1 MSQYCA
7 VIARLVSV
15 SLFVHFSHLIHS
27 QATTDSF
34 SIQTISEI
42 VVTGS
47 IVPQSARQSVYQIR
61 SIGQD
66 QIKLRGATRIQ
77 DVLATETNIRFNQDL
92 ATGNSNM
99 SMQGIAGQNVKILI
113 DGIPM
118 VGRQGTNN
126 EINLNQIDINTIA
139 RIEVVEGPMSV
150 IYGADAL
157 AGVINIITKKAIE
170 GKADL
175 TIKIQ
180 EESVHTD
187 YGWPAGLHQ
196 YAINGGYSKGDMY
209 IKGNLS
215 RNGFGGYTG
224 TAIGRDYQWHPKV
237 QYLTGL
243 VLGIDKNKIKSHY
256 RLDYTNEDIFNPGI
270 PTSSIANDQNYL
282 TNRWMHQWHSDLHIS
297 DKLKLNTAMGYT
309 HFKRQVQSTIFNEET
324 NDRRLSIAPGAQ
336 DTSVFNGFSLRM
348 LMPFQISNWFSF
360 LPGIDINIESGKGG
374 RLSLGRHTIQD
385 YGFILSGDLKLSD
398 RVSIKP
404 GIRLIYN
411 SIYNAPAGIP
421 SLNLKWD
428 VNQNQI
434 FKFAY
439 GRGFRAPSLR
449 ELYFSFFDSN
459 HAVIGNTDLQSELS
473 HSISGSWSWQL
484 KNTERIKTDY
494 SISAFYNTIQDLINF
509 GQSPSNP
516 QEVTYI
522 NIDQYKTKGFTTSL
536 QSRTSNLSILVTAG
550 YTGRYNQLNADD
562 NTTAEFVWSPEA
574 SLSAS
579 YTFTKQ
585 KLTIG
590 LFQKYTGK
598 TPFFESILIDGV
610 QRIRQSIYTDYSWT
624 DLSINK
630 NFNSRIQVSAG
641 IRNVFNVKQ
650 IVSNSISPSGVHTT
664 GNSQS
669 IGYGRS
675 AYLGINYSIIK

>member
-1 MSQYCA
+1 MIVRS
-7 VIARLVSV
+7 VSV
-15 SLFVHFSHLIHS
+15 LLFFHFLQLIHGQTAS
-27 QATTDSF
+27 DSF
-34 SIQTISEI
+34 SVQTISEV

-47 IVPQSARQSVYQIR
+47 IAPQSARQSVYQIR

-66 QIKLRGATRIQ
+66 QIKLHGASRIQ

-175 TIKIQ
+175 AIKIQ
-180 EESVHTD
+180 EESVHTE
-187 YGWPAGLHQ
+187 YGWPAGLHH
-196 YAINGGYSKGDMY
+196 YAIHGGYAKGDMY
-209 IKGNLS
+209 IKGNLA
-215 RNGFGGYTG
+215 RNGFGGYSG
-224 TAIGRDYQWHPKV
+224 TAIGRDYQWHPKT
-237 QYLTGL
+237 QYLTGM
-243 VLGIDKNKIKSHY
+243 VLGIDKNKFKSHY
-256 RLDYTNEDIFNPGI
+256 RIDYTNEDIYNPGI
-270 PTSSIANDQNYL
+270 PTSFIANDQNYL
-282 TNRWMHQWHSDLHIS
+282 TSRWMHQWQSDLHIS
-297 DKLKLNTAMGYT
+297 DKFKLNTAIGYT
-309 HFKRQVQSTIFNEET
+309 HFKRLVQATIFNEET
-324 NDRRLSIAPGAQ
+324 NERRLSIAPGSQ
-336 DTSVFNGFSLRM
+336 DTSVFNGYSLRM
-348 LMPFQISNWFSF
+348 LMPFQLSTWFSF
-360 LPGIDINIESGKGG
+360 LPGLDINIESGKGG
-374 RLSLGRHTIQD
+374 RLSSGSHSIQD
-385 YGFILSGDLKLSD
+385 YGFILSGDLKLPGRFSL
-398 RVSIKP
+398 KP
-404 GIRLIYN
+404 GLRLIYN
-411 SIYNAPAGIP
+411 SVYNAPTGIP

-428 VNQNQI
+428 INHRQS

-459 HAVIGNTDLQSELS
+459 HAVIGNTNLRSELS
-473 HSISGSWSWQL
+473 HSFSGSWSWQI
-484 KNTERIKTDY
+484 KNREPNKTDF
-494 SISAFYNTIQDLINF
+494 SISAFFNSIQDLINF

-522 NIDQYKTKGFTTSL
+522 NIDQYKTKGFTTSI
-536 QSRTSNLSILVTAG
+536 QSRTPNLSILFSAG
-550 YTGRYNQLNADD
+550 YTGRYNQFNAEDK
-562 NTTAEFVWSPEA
+562 TTAEYVWSPEA

-579 YTFTKQ
+579 YTFIKP

-598 TPFFESILIDGV
+598 TPYFESILIDGV
-610 QRIRQSIYTDYSWT
+610 QRIRQSVYEDYSWT
-624 DLSINK
+624 DISINK
-630 NFNSRIQVSAG
+630 NINSKVQASAG
-641 IRNVFNVKQ
+641 IRNVFNVQQ
-650 IVSNSISPSGVHTT
+650 ILSNSVSAAGVHTA

-675 AYLGINYSIIK
+675 AYLSLNYSIIK

>member
-1 MSQYCA
+1 MLVRQAGVFFFILFFQLIRSQT
-7 VIARLVSV
+7 S
-15 SLFVHFSHLIHS
+15 S
-27 QATTDSF
+27 DSF
-34 SIQTISEI
+34 SIQTISEV

-47 IVPQSARQSVYQIR
+47 ITPESARQSVYQIR

-66 QIKLRGATRIQ
+66 QIKLRGAVRIQ

-175 TIKIQ
+175 AIKIQ
-180 EESVHTD
+180 EETVHTE
-187 YGWPAGLHQ
+187 YGWPAGIHQ
-196 YAINGGYSKGDMY
+196 YAINGGFSKGDVY
-209 IKGNLS
+209 IKGNLA
-215 RNGFGGYTG
+215 RNGFGGFTG
-224 TAIGRDYQWHPKV
+224 TAIGRDYQWHPKT
-237 QYLTGL
+237 QYLTGM
-243 VLGIDKNKIKSHY
+243 VLGIDKNRFKSHY

-270 PTSSIANDQNYL
+270 PTASIANDQNYL
-282 TNRWMHQWHSDLHIS
+282 TSRWMHQWQSDVHIS
-297 DKLKLNTAMGYT
+297 DKLKLNTAIGYT
-309 HFKRQVQSTIFNEET
+309 FFKRQVQATTFNEET

-336 DTSVFNGFSLRM
+336 DTSVFNGLTLRM
-348 LMPFQISNWFSF
+348 LMPLRITNWFSF
-360 LPGIDINIESGKGG
+360 LPGIDINVESGKGG
-374 RLSLGRHTIQD
+374 RLSTGSHTIQD
-385 YGFILSGDLKLSD
+385 YGIIFSGDLKLTD
-398 RVSIKP
+398 RLSLKP
-404 GIRLIYN
+404 GLRLIYN
-411 SIYNAPAGIP
+411 SVYDAPAGIP

-428 VNQNQI
+428 VHPSQV

-459 HAVIGNTDLQSELS
+459 HAVIGNTNLRSELS
-473 HSISGSWSWQL
+473 HSLSGSWSWQI
-484 KNTERIKTDY
+484 KNSERNKLDF
-494 SISAFYNTIQDLINF
+494 SINAFYNTIQDLINF

-522 NIDQYKTKGFTTSL
+522 NIDHYKTKGFTTSL
-536 QSRTSNLSILVTAG
+536 QARSHHLSFLFTAG
-550 YTGRYNQLNADD
+550 YTGRYNQFNASDKS
-562 NTTAEFVWSPEA
+562 TAEFVWSPEA

-579 YTFTKQ
+579 YTFIKQ

-598 TPFFESILIDGV
+598 TPYFESILVDGT
-610 QRIRQSIYTDYSWT
+610 QSIRQSIFEDYSWT
-624 DLSINK
+624 DISMNK
-630 NFNSRIQVSAG
+630 NINSKIQLSAG
-641 IRNVFNVKQ
+641 VRNLFNIQQ
-650 IVSNSISPSGVHTT
+650 IISNSISPTGVHTP
-664 GNSQS
+664 GNNQS

-675 AYLGINYSIIK
+675 AYLGIHYSIIK